1 MSKRMDSLEN
11 KLMPVADKFANNRYL
26 LAIRDG
32 FMLTMPLLIIG
43 SIFMLLA
50 YLPITGYD
58 AFMARV
64 FGENWMDFFSVAYNT
79 TMSIMTIFVIIGISG
94 SLSDYYKLER
104 LNTAVISLVAFFILT
119 PFVTSF
125 TPEGMD
131 QTFKVTG
138 IIPTEW
144 IGAKGL
150 FVGMLTA
157 ILSTEIVKW
166 VTKKGWVIKMPAGV
180 PPTVG
185 KAFSSLIP
193 AAITIIIFDIIR
205 LIFAF
210 TPFETIHN
218 FIYSILQVP
227 LTSLGDTLGAALIA
241 NSFVGLFWIFGIHG
255 ADIVQSVMNPIWIAL
270 ATENLAAYQAGSELP
285 HIITQQFNQIYLWMG
300 GSGATLGLCIAMLFV
315 CKSQQCKKLGKLSIF
330 PGIFNINEPIVFG
343 LPIVLNPMMI
353 IPFIIT
359 PLVLC
364 LLCYGSMAIGLVPR
378 PNGVLIPWTTPPIIG
393 GFLCG
398 GIRGALLQFVG
409 LIISFFIYLPF
420 IKTVDKQYLEQEKS
434 YNTAPENNIN

>member
-241 NSFVGLFWIFGIHG
+241 NFFVGLFWIFGIHG

-300 GSGATLGLCIAMLFV
+300 GGGATLGLCLAMLFV

-330 PGIFNINEPIVFG
+330 PGIFNINEPIIFG
-343 LPIVLNPMMI
+343 LPVVLNPMMI

-364 LLCYGSMAIGLVPR
+364 LVCYGSMAIGLVPK
-378 PNGVLIPWTTPPIIG
+378 PNGVLVPWTTPPIIG

-398 GIRGALLQFVG
+398 GIRGALLQIVG

-434 YNTAPENNIN
+434 YNATPEDNIN

>member
-241 NSFVGLFWIFGIHG
+241 NFFVGLFWIFGIHG